1 MYNLKLAEWYEL
13 YNVSLG
19 DVSILVS
26 QQAGVTVQLVHCGEI
41 GWADTNDDD
50 GVWQSWRVDNC
61 SFGVRHVGD
70 GTIRYYQQHKVALH
84 F

>member
-41 GWADTNDDD
+41 G
-50 GVWQSWRVDNC
+50 
-61 SFGVRHVGD
+61 
-70 GTIRYYQQHKVALH
+70 
-84 F
+84 